1 MPTSQSYSHLLGWG
15 CRNFPFLM
23 DNNDQSSP
31 TSPGSS
37 GAPISGGVIKWIL
50 GIIVIAVIYRV
61 GTLYFNDPQVLTN
74 FAQTI
79 QHAINSV
86 STSVNVPGTSS
97 QSATTKATNS
107 ILDNATHKVTTVLSC
122 INYADQSVRNTIDQY
137 QRYVDFNTPTKTT
150 FTGSYSDASWQN
162 CDKDITTALTF
173 ESNTPNLD
181 KAMRNFQTQ
190 GNATVSA
197 FKDVTSYYKQKS
209 YLDDNFTF
217 GKAKD
222 AALIQLSLSYIQ
234 ASDTFRDAVDAQED
248 INNNAHIAE
257 LSADPAAQNQV
268 LALQMFMQS
277 KTVLHELYKEPII
290 SSALEKSITDLTTIQ
305 TKFKEVVLASIKNDT
320 SKYSS
325 WNGISGK
332 IDSFIAASKDVWR
345 LVRDNKPLPE
355 SNEGSLDR
363 AIEQFNNLVSSYNM
377 TNNIP
382 QYRL

>member
-1 MPTSQSYSHLLGWG
+1 
-15 CRNFPFLM
+15 M
-23 DNNDQSSP
+23 DNNDLSSP

-61 GTLYFNDPQVLTN
+61 GTLYFNDPQVVTN

-97 QSATTKATNS
+97 QSATTKTTNS
-107 ILDNATHKVTTVLSC
+107 VLDNATHKVTTVLSC

-173 ESNTPNLD
+173 KSNTPNLD

-222 AALIQLSLSYIQ
+222 AVLIQLSLSYIQ
-234 ASDTFRDAVDAQED
+234 ASDTFRDAVDMQED

-257 LSADPAAQNQV
+257 LSNDPAAQNQV

-277 KTVLHELYKEPII
+277 KNVLHDLYQEPIS

-305 TKFKEVVLASIKNDT
+305 AKFKDVVLASIKNDT
-320 SKYSS
+320 SKYST
-325 WNGISGK
+325 WNGVSSK
-332 IDSFIAASKDVWR
+332 IDSFIAASKDIWR

-355 SNEGSLDR
+355 NNEGSLDR
-363 AIEQFNNLVSSYNM
+363 AIEAFNNLVSSYNM
-377 TNNIP
+377 TNTIP